1 MNFNLKNILKFNHIK
16 GKIEFTPNKL
26 QDLLIVPTIDNIRQ
40 IGKVLRYWI
49 LWNIYGV
56 GAKKIFGSTYFALS
70 NKNLFGLNDK
80 TIYKARDEFENEMI
94 TTDIISGT
102 FVYITVIFIIKK
114 IIFTIVVG

>member
-16 GKIEFTPNKL
+16 GVIEFTPNKL
-26 QDLLIVPTIDNIRQ
+26 PDLLIAPTIDNIRQ
-40 IGKVLRYWI
+40 IGKVSRYWV

-56 GAKKIFGSTYFALS
+56 GAKKFFGTTYFTPT
-70 NKNLFGLNDK
+70 NKNLLGLNDK
-80 TIYKARDEFENEMI
+80 TIYKATDEFENEMI

-114 IIFTIVVG
+114 IIFTVVVG